1 MYATFDMD
9 FRSVTLD
16 GYVDLAQLLRIVR
29 IRDSVIPNHTGGLSL
44 KQLVNS
50 LNLMFEL
57 C

>member
-29 IRDSVIPNHTGGLSL
+29 IRDLSFQITL
-44 KQLVNS
+44 EGSPSSNW
-50 LNLMFEL
+50 
-57 C
+57 